1 MSKFIVVLIAGQDA
15 ALPYDFIN
23 DIYARSGGV
32 GDWDWLDEDRAA
44 EFAVR
49 KPPDDLEQSR
59 SEAHALGCD
68 LAVVPAENRQKRALI
83 ADMDSTII
91 EQESLDELANL
102 AGLGARVAAI
112 TERAMNG
119 EISFDE
125 ALRAR
130 VALLRGQPVSIL
142 TKVWRERISITKGAA
157 PLLRTMAAQ
166 GAKSALISG
175 GFTDF
180 TARVA
185 KKLEFD
191 RHYANELLISDDQNL
206 TGTVREP
213 ILGPD
218 AKFNLFTTFLSEEQV
233 SAKDALVVG
242 DGANDIPMLKAAGM
256 GVAFHAKPVVNAQID
271 LQIRHADLTALL
283 YLQGYR
289 LADAVD

>member
-15 ALPYDFIN
+15 VLPHDFIN
-23 DIYARSGGV
+23 DMYTRSDGV
-32 GDWDWLDEDRAA
+32 GNWDWLDEDRAA
-44 EFAVR
+44 EFATW
-49 KPPDDLEQSR
+49 KPPDGMEQSR
-59 SEAHALGCD
+59 SEAHAIGCD
-68 LAVVPAENRQKRALI
+68 LAVVPAENRQKRVLI

-91 EQESLDELANL
+91 EQESIDELADL
-102 AGLGARVAAI
+102 AGFGAHVATI

-157 PLLRTMAAQ
+157 PLLKTMAAR
-166 GAKSALISG
+166 GTKSALISG

-191 RHYANELLISDDQNL
+191 RHYANELLVSDDQNL

-218 AKFNLFTTFLSEEQV
+218 AKFNLFRTFLSEEEV
-233 SAKDALVVG
+233 AAKDALVVG

-256 GVAFHAKPVVNAQID
+256 GVAFRAKPVVNAQID

-283 YLQGYR
+283 YLQGHR